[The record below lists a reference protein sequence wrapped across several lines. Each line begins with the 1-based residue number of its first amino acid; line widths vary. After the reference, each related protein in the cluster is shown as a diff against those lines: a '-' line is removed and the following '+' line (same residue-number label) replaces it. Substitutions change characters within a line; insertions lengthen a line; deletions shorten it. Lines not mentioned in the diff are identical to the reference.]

1 MSNIRF
7 PFWQEVRKLLVDR
20 QDGTFAE
27 RVEAYPPAKLMTDDD
42 GNYSRLR
49 VDVGQT
55 GFFAGREARMFHEF
69 AILSGTS
76 QVIKIVAPVDTILQT
91 FSVELDLAEIRVELV
106 AGGTESGTFGTSIP
120 VFKTN
125 TMSTASDYVPQ
136 VTMSYGGTHTGGTV
150 VNVLTAIS
158 GSNKNKAVSS
168 AGAETLPIGFPA
180 GTYYIRLINT
190 DGATANGIFRAQ
202 WEERLTDSQIY
213 NHLLPN
219 WNVWSVP
226 WDA

>member
-42 GNYSRLR
+42 GNYARLR

-55 GFFAGREARMFHEF
+55 GFFAGREARMFYEF

-106 AGGTESGTFGTSIP
+106 FGGTEGGTFGTSIP

-125 TMSTASDYVPQ
+125 TMSTASVYAPQ
-136 VTMSYGGTHTGGTV
+136 VTMAYGGTHTGGTV
-150 VNVLTAIS
+150 VDILTAYS
-158 GSNKNKAVSS
+158 GDNKNKAISS
-168 AGAETLPIGFPA
+168 SGAENLPIGFPA

-190 DGATANGIFRAQ
+190 DGATASGIFRAQ
-202 WEERLTDSQIY
+202 WEERPETPQIY
-213 NHLLPN
+213 DTLSAY
-219 WNVWSVP
+219 WNI
-226 WDA
+226 